1 METAE
6 PDTVEA
12 LRRRHAELEAMLRAE
27 YGRPKPDD
35 MALKRLKL
43 EKLYVKERLDRQ
55 RLH

>member
-1 METAE
+1 METTE

-12 LRRRHAELEAMLRAE
+12 LRQRHAELEAMLRTE

-35 MALKRLKL
+35 MTLKRLKL
-43 EKLYVKERLDRQ
+43 EKLYVKEWLDRQ